1 MMRAVMSSK
10 VGPVRHRIIAPA
22 VHFRAVCHT
31 LCPTRGFATTNQQS
45 QFCHSGT
52 PLPHLLDTHTTD
64 SGVTRYAVCVQP
76 RLPRVR
82 GVAGCGVLSVAA
94 HSRER
99 GVPGALHFTANP
111 RALHNHSPRDTTP
124 RRPDSSPSVCVC
136 VLPPPS
142 QSVRESGPQASLTSC
157 PVTMAQKSLREF
169 DSKTLLSKWVPTY
182 TNNAFSVS
190 DKFVQVYCDGLRART
205 TSHGSQLAD
214 DVADDGALPT
224 VQEGSTTPRNTTG
237 KYKSLLSAAEDHPWL
252 NTEKLV
258 VKVDQLIKRRGKAG
272 LLLLNASLGEANA
285 WIEAHSRSTV
295 CEQFKR
301 VCGRE

>member
-1 MMRAVMSSK
+1 MRAVMSSK

-22 VHFRAVCHT
+22 VHFLVCHT

-52 PLPHLLDTHTTD
+52 PLPHLLDAHTTD

-142 QSVRESGPQASLTSC
+142 QSVRESGP
-157 PVTMAQKSLREF
+157 R
-169 DSKTLLSKWVPTY
+169 LLSPAAQSQWPRSPFASSTARPCCPNGSPPTP
-182 TNNAFSVS
+182 TTPSRCPISSCRCTATA
-190 DKFVQVYCDGLRART
+190 CGRAPHHTAPSWRT
-205 TSHGSQLAD
+205 TSRMTARCQPSRRARLRPATPP
-214 DVADDGALPT
+214 AST
-224 VQEGSTTPRNTTG
+224 SRCCRRRRTTRGST
-237 KYKSLLSAAEDHPWL
+237 
-252 NTEKLV
+252 
-258 VKVDQLIKRRGKAG
+258 RR
-272 LLLLNASLGEANA
+272 SS
-285 WIEAHSRSTV
+285 W
-295 CEQFKR
+295 
-301 VCGRE
+301 